1 MKQLKCLK
9 EKMQSSID
17 FQLFFNCF
25 RQLHCIFISVVIYVQ
40 SALEKKDFHFNVGKQ
55 KFSMVLL
62 DPSLITETPLIIK
75 HVLFQRI

>member
-1 MKQLKCLK
+1 MEFLSHLCSDLRPNCTGKK
-9 EKMQSSID
+9 SIV
-17 FQLFFNCF
+17 
-25 RQLHCIFISVVIYVQ
+25 ISVVIYVQ
-40 SALEKKDFHFNVGKQ
+40 NALEKKDFHFNVGKQ